1 VTAREFFDNLRTGT
15 TVNEISKA
23 IAREKAKTQEGQ
35 PTPLDFS
42 AERAAA
48 KKKWDETEIKQWDPM
63 EDVENLKKKYNTKS
77 TGLIS
82 KNMAS

>member
-1 VTAREFFDNLRTGT
+1 MENFIKGLVDRPDVKEGLQ
-15 TVNEISKA
+15 KA
-23 IAREKAKTQEGQ
+23 IAKTKEGE